1 MENTETPSN
10 PPRPAEPAPVS
21 NTVYSESV
29 NKPNPNMVM
38 ALVLCF
44 MLIIGLGF
52 AVLYKGDDAPQ
63 PEAVVTTE
71 DIEKQSLLQKIA
83 AERALSSTDGRA
95 SAAAFETRIANILD
109 NTHALQTDFEAMKAG
124 YNQAMED
131 LQIAKNKEQ
140 GYQNT
145 IANLSSANSSLKN
158 ENAQLRG
165 LAANAQALQQQV
177 DQLSTEL
184 NNLRGRPTNESLQ
197 ALRQRLDSE
206 QVTNGELSRKLAELE
221 RKLRTMVDASELS
234 LQSQRL
240 AELTRE
246 NEDLRRQL
254 QALQTDVDFAKLFVS
269 SSDTLPTYAQALY
282 NELKTLEGSSESQLN
297 QAYTRINRDLNAY
310 NLQQVRF
317 ATGSSSLN
325 FQDQTEVKGKI
336 DTTAPNDYFLV
347 VGYASKTGDSDSN
360 QKLSARRATAVASI
374 VNQLKKSGQE
384 VRAVYLGQTD
394 RFSRSVN
401 AENQLCEVWRIRK

>member
-21 NTVYSESV
+21 NPVYSEQV

-52 AVLYKGDDAPQ
+52 AVLYKGGEKPAGVLTA
-63 PEAVVTTE
+63 EE
-71 DIEKQSLLQKIA
+71 IEKQKLREMIA
-83 AERALSSTDGRA
+83 AEQALSNTDGRA
-95 SAAAFETRIANILD
+95 SAAAFETRVANILE
-109 NTHALQTDFEAMKAG
+109 NTHALQTDFETMKAG

-131 LQIAKNKEQ
+131 LQTAKNKEQ

-145 IANLSSANSSLKN
+145 IATLSSANSNLKQ
-158 ENAQLRG
+158 EVARLSA
-165 LAANAQALQQQV
+165 LAASAQALQQQV
-177 DQLSTEL
+177 DNLSNEL
-184 NNLRGRPTNESLQ
+184 NNLRGRPTNESLA
-197 ALRQRLDSE
+197 ALQQRLQNE
-206 QVTNGELSRKLAELE
+206 QITNGDLSRRLAELE
-221 RKLRTMVDASELS
+221 SKLRTMVDSSELN

-246 NEDLRRQL
+246 NEELRRQL

-269 SSDTLPTYAQALY
+269 SSDTLPAYAQALY
-282 NELKTLEGSSESQLN
+282 NELKSLEGSSESGLS
-297 QAYTRINRDLNAY
+297 QAYARINKDLNAY

-325 FQDQTEVKGKI
+325 FQDQTMVKGKV
-336 DTTAPNDYFLV
+336 DTTSPGDYFLV
-347 VGYASKTGDSDSN
+347 VGYASKTGDAASN

>member
-21 NTVYSESV
+21 NPVYSEQV

-52 AVLYKGDDAPQ
+52 AVLYKGGEKPAGVLTA
-63 PEAVVTTE
+63 EE
-71 DIEKQSLLQKIA
+71 IENQKLREMIA
-83 AERALSSTDGRA
+83 AEQALSNTDGRA
-95 SAAAFETRIANILD
+95 SAAAFETRVANILE
-109 NTHALQTDFEAMKAG
+109 NTHALQTDFETMKAG

-131 LQIAKNKEQ
+131 LQTAKNKEQ

-145 IANLSSANSSLKN
+145 IATLSSANSNLKQ
-158 ENAQLRG
+158 EVARLSA
-165 LAANAQALQQQV
+165 LAASAQALQQQV
-177 DQLSTEL
+177 DNLSNEL
-184 NNLRGRPTNESLQ
+184 NNLRGRPTNESLA
-197 ALRQRLDSE
+197 ALQQRLQNE
-206 QVTNGELSRKLAELE
+206 QITNGDLSRRLAELE
-221 RKLRTMVDASELS
+221 SKLRTMVDSSELN

-246 NEDLRRQL
+246 NEELRRQL

-269 SSDTLPTYAQALY
+269 SSDTLPAYAQALY
-282 NELKTLEGSSESQLN
+282 NELKSLEGSSESGLS
-297 QAYTRINRDLNAY
+297 QAYARINKDLNAY

-325 FQDQTEVKGKI
+325 FQDQTMVKGKV
-336 DTTAPNDYFLV
+336 DTTSPGDYFLV
-347 VGYASKTGDSDSN
+347 VGYASKTGDAASN

>member
-1 MENTETPSN
+1 MENTEKPSN
-10 PPRPAEPAPVS
+10 QPRPAESAPVS
-21 NTVYSESV
+21 TLMYSEPV

-38 ALVLCF
+38 AVALCF
-44 MLIIGLGF
+44 MLIIGLGI
-52 AVLYKGDDAPQ
+52 AVYKGADEPQ
-63 PEAVVTTE
+63 AEVLTTE
-71 DIEKQSLLQKIA
+71 ELEKQKYREMIA

-95 SAAAFETRIANILD
+95 SAAAFETRVANILD

-124 YNQAMED
+124 YKQATDD
-131 LQIAKNKEQ
+131 LQTANNKEQ

-145 IANLSSANSSLKN
+145 IATLSSANSNLKN
-158 ENAQLRG
+158 EITQLRA
-165 LAANAQALQQQV
+165 LAANAQFLQQQV
-177 DQLSTEL
+177 DNLSNEL

-197 ALRQRLDSE
+197 ALRQKLDSE
-206 QVTNGELSRKLAELE
+206 QITNGELSRQIAELE
-221 RKLRTMVDASELS
+221 AKLRNMVDSSELTQ
-234 LQSQRL
+234 QSQNLVR
-240 AELTRE
+240 LTRE
-246 NEDLRRQL
+246 NEELRRQL

-269 SSDTLPTYAQALY
+269 SSDTLPVYAQALY
-282 NELKTLEGSSESQLN
+282 NELKILEGSSESELN
-297 QAYTRINRDLNAY
+297 QSYARINKDLNAY

-325 FQDQTEVKGKI
+325 FQDQTLVKSKV
-336 DTTAPNDYFLV
+336 DTTSPGDYFLV
-347 VGYASKTGDSDSN
+347 VGYASKTGDAQSN

>member
-10 PPRPAEPAPVS
+10 PPRPAEPAPV
-21 NTVYSESV
+21 NNPVYSEQV

-52 AVLYKGDDAPQ
+52 AVLYKGGEKPAGVLTA
-63 PEAVVTTE
+63 EE
-71 DIEKQSLLQKIA
+71 IENQKLREMIA
-83 AERALSSTDGRA
+83 AEQALSNTDGRA
-95 SAAAFETRIANILD
+95 SAAAFETRVANILE
-109 NTHALQTDFEAMKAG
+109 NTHALQTDFETMKAG

-131 LQIAKNKEQ
+131 LQTAKNKEQ

-145 IANLSSANSSLKN
+145 IATLSSANSNLKQ
-158 ENAQLRG
+158 EVARLSA
-165 LAANAQALQQQV
+165 LAASAQALQQQV
-177 DQLSTEL
+177 DNLSNEL
-184 NNLRGRPTNESLQ
+184 NNLRGRPTNESLA
-197 ALRQRLDSE
+197 ALQQRLQNE
-206 QVTNGELSRKLAELE
+206 QITNGDLSRRLAELE
-221 RKLRTMVDASELS
+221 SKLRTMVDSSELN

-246 NEDLRRQL
+246 NEELRRQL

-269 SSDTLPTYAQALY
+269 SSDTLPVYAQALY
-282 NELKTLEGSSESQLN
+282 NELKSLEGSSESGLS
-297 QAYTRINRDLNAY
+297 QAYARINKDLNAY

-325 FQDQTEVKGKI
+325 FQDQTMVKGKV
-336 DTTAPNDYFLV
+336 DTTSPGDYFLV
-347 VGYASKTGDSDSN
+347 VGYASKTGDAASN

>member
-1 MENTETPSN
+1 MENTEKPSN
-10 PPRPAEPAPVS
+10 QPRPAESAPVS
-21 NTVYSESV
+21 TLMYSEPV

-38 ALVLCF
+38 AVALCF
-44 MLIIGLGF
+44 MLIIGLGI
-52 AVLYKGDDAPQ
+52 AVYKGADEPQ
-63 PEAVVTTE
+63 AEVLTTE
-71 DIEKQSLLQKIA
+71 ELEKQKYREMIA

-95 SAAAFETRIANILD
+95 SAAAFETRVANILD

-124 YNQAMED
+124 YKQATDD
-131 LQIAKNKEQ
+131 LQTANNKEQ

-145 IANLSSANSSLKN
+145 IATLSSANSNLKN
-158 ENAQLRG
+158 EITQLRA
-165 LAANAQALQQQV
+165 LAANAQSLQQQV
-177 DQLSTEL
+177 DNLSNEL

-197 ALRQRLDSE
+197 ALRQKLDSE
-206 QVTNGELSRKLAELE
+206 QITNGELSRQIAELE
-221 RKLRTMVDASELS
+221 AKLRNMVDSSELTQ
-234 LQSQRL
+234 QSQNLVR
-240 AELTRE
+240 LTRE
-246 NEDLRRQL
+246 NEELRRQL

-269 SSDTLPTYAQALY
+269 SSDTLPVYAQALY
-282 NELKTLEGSSESQLN
+282 NELKILEGSSESELN
-297 QAYTRINRDLNAY
+297 QSYARINKDLNAY

-325 FQDQTEVKGKI
+325 FQDQTLVKSKV
-336 DTTAPNDYFLV
+336 DTTSPGDYFLV
-347 VGYASKTGDSDSN
+347 VGYASKTGDAQSN

>member
-21 NTVYSESV
+21 NPVYSEQV

-52 AVLYKGDDAPQ
+52 AVLYKGGEKPAGVLTA
-63 PEAVVTTE
+63 EE
-71 DIEKQSLLQKIA
+71 IENQKLREMIA
-83 AERALSSTDGRA
+83 AEKALSNTDGRA
-95 SAAAFETRIANILD
+95 SAAAFETRVANILE
-109 NTHALQTDFEAMKAG
+109 NTHALQTDFETMKAG

-131 LQIAKNKEQ
+131 LQTAKNKEQ

-145 IANLSSANSSLKN
+145 IATLSSANSNLKQ
-158 ENAQLRG
+158 EVARLSA
-165 LAANAQALQQQV
+165 LAASAQALQQQV
-177 DQLSTEL
+177 DNLSNEL
-184 NNLRGRPTNESLQ
+184 NNLRGRPTNESLA
-197 ALRQRLDSE
+197 ALQQRLQNE
-206 QVTNGELSRKLAELE
+206 QITNGDLSRRLAELE
-221 RKLRTMVDASELS
+221 SKLRTMVDSSELN

-246 NEDLRRQL
+246 NEELRRQL

-269 SSDTLPTYAQALY
+269 SSETLPVYAQALY
-282 NELKTLEGSSESQLN
+282 NELKNLEGSSESGLS
-297 QAYTRINRDLNAY
+297 QAYARINKDLSAY

-325 FQDQTEVKGKI
+325 FQDQTMVKGKV
-336 DTTAPNDYFLV
+336 DTTSPGDYFLV
-347 VGYASKTGDSDSN
+347 VGYASKTGDAASN

>member
-1 MENTETPSN
+1 MTAEEIEN
-10 PPRPAEPAPVS
+10 
-21 NTVYSESV
+21 
-29 NKPNPNMVM
+29 
-38 ALVLCF
+38 
-44 MLIIGLGF
+44 
-52 AVLYKGDDAPQ
+52 
-63 PEAVVTTE
+63 
-71 DIEKQSLLQKIA
+71 QKLREMIA
-83 AERALSSTDGRA
+83 AEKALSNTDGRA
-95 SAAAFETRIANILD
+95 SAAAFETRVANILE
-109 NTHALQTDFEAMKAG
+109 NTHALQTDFETMKAG

-131 LQIAKNKEQ
+131 LQTAKNKEQ

-145 IANLSSANSSLKN
+145 IATLSSANSNLKQ
-158 ENAQLRG
+158 EVARLSA
-165 LAANAQALQQQV
+165 LAASAQALQQQV
-177 DQLSTEL
+177 DNLSNEL
-184 NNLRGRPTNESLQ
+184 NNLRGRPTNESLA
-197 ALRQRLDSE
+197 ALQQRLQNE
-206 QVTNGELSRKLAELE
+206 QITNGDLSRRLAELE
-221 RKLRTMVDASELS
+221 SKLRTMVDSSELN

-246 NEDLRRQL
+246 NEELRRQL

-269 SSDTLPTYAQALY
+269 SSETLPVYAQALY
-282 NELKTLEGSSESQLN
+282 NELKNLEGSSESGLS
-297 QAYTRINRDLNAY
+297 QAYARINKDLSAY

-325 FQDQTEVKGKI
+325 FQDQTMVKGKV
-336 DTTAPNDYFLV
+336 DTTSPGDYFLV
-347 VGYASKTGDSDSN
+347 VGYASKTGDAASN